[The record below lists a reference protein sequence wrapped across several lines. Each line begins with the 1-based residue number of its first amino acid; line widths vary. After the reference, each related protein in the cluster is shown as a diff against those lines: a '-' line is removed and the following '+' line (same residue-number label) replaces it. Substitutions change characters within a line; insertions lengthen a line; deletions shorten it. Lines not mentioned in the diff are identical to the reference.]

1 MGHGTGEELIG
12 VEEAIGAIHS
22 LARSSVAKSESLG
35 GGLTNDNVLV
45 TLSDGRC
52 ITLRRFRS
60 STTALLGYDRKAE
73 ETCARRAHAAGVG
86 PAVLGAVVAEGGHGG
101 ALALEF
107 APGTTLDND
116 RMRETLTSRNGSHS
130 VITTIRRLHDR
141 HRTEADVPATI
152 PGVFDPLQARQRYV
166 DKAREL
172 RPDRDI
178 WAGYSEAVAKAA
190 PILEALA
197 HDPEAKV
204 PCHNDLLAAN
214 FILDEGV
221 DEAERGKDSRKWTII
236 DYELAAMAEPCWEL
250 GNFVSECDL
259 DDCLGVFATVAR
271 AYFTELDE
279 PARRTKEA
287 RIEAFS
293 LASKLTWAAW
303 GALMHLQCP
312 PPSASGE
319 AFSFEEWCLER
330 LQKATAYLQDEERVS
345 QLVSALRH
353 GPA

>member
-1 MGHGTGEELIG
+1 MVHGVGEELIG
-12 VEEAIGAIHS
+12 VEEAIGAIPS

-45 TLSDGRC
+45 TLTDGRR

-60 STTALLGYDRKAE
+60 STTALLGYDRRAE

-86 PAVLGAVVAEGGHGG
+86 PAVLGAIAAAEGGGHGG

-107 APGTTLDND
+107 APGTTLDNE
-116 RMRETLTSRNGSHS
+116 RMREILTSRDGSYS
-130 VITTIRRLHDR
+130 VMATIRRLHDR
-141 HRTEADVPATI
+141 NQTEADVPATI

-172 RPDRDI
+172 RPNQDI
-178 WAGYSEAVAKAA
+178 WPGYKEAVARAA

-221 DEAERGKDSRKWTII
+221 DSCKWAII

-259 DDCLGVFATVAR
+259 DDCPGVFATVAR

-279 PARRTKEA
+279 SARRTKEA

-312 PPSASGE
+312 SLSSGE
-319 AFSFEEWCLER
+319 AFSFEGWSLER
-330 LQKATAYLQDEERVS
+330 LQKASAYLRDEERVS

>member
-1 MGHGTGEELIG
+1 MGHGIGEELIG
-12 VEEAIGAIHS
+12 VEEAIGAIPS

-45 TLSDGRC
+45 TLSDGRR

-73 ETCARRAHAAGVG
+73 EFCARRAHAAGVG
-86 PAVLGAVVAEGGHGG
+86 PAVLGAVAAAEGGGHGG

-107 APGTTLDND
+107 APGTTLDNE
-116 RMRETLTSRNGSHS
+116 RMREILTSRDGSQS

-141 HRTEADVPATI
+141 HRTEVDVPATI

-172 RPDRDI
+172 RPNQDI
-178 WAGYSEAVAKAA
+178 WNGYKKAVARAA

-197 HDPEAKV
+197 HDSEAKV

-214 FILDEGV
+214 FILGEGEDE
-221 DEAERGKDSRKWTII
+221 EDSRRWTII

-250 GNFVSECDL
+250 GNFVSECNL
-259 DDCLGVFATVAR
+259 DDCPGVFATVAR

-279 PARRTKEA
+279 SARRTKEA

-293 LASKLTWAAW
+293 LVSKLTWAAW

-312 PPSASGE
+312 PPPASGE
-319 AFSFEEWCLER
+319 AFSFEDWSLER
-330 LQKATAYLQDEERVS
+330 LQKATAYLRDEGRVS